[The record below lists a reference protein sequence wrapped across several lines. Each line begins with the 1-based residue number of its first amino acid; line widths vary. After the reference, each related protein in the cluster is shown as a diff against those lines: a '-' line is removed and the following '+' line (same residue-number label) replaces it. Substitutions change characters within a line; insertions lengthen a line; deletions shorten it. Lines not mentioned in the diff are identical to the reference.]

1 MNFADIIL
9 LNSWSTLQ
17 DRCSLWA
24 TGEEMGSEESRGS
37 PQLCWLRSMCSF
49 CRLAHAGALLLPLP
63 LLPCVAEHKEVLF
76 SSKSEVFFSS
86 LAEQPSPKRNALSLR
101 SSCLRASWLLT
112 SPKLRACLC
121 LLGGTRICLCS
132 VCNAHRTGLLI
143 MPQTRLHSTSRIMN
157 YPAPAKMSPTTA
169 TKETYLSPTL
179 SSSCSSHFPLSSPV
193 ICLDSCNWNIFS
205 HI

>member
-1 MNFADIIL
+1 MRR
-9 LNSWSTLQ
+9 WVQ
-17 DRCSLWA
+17 R
-24 TGEEMGSEESRGS
+24 SRGARPS
-37 PQLCWLRSMCSF
+37 SAGCAACVLSASRRTLGLCSW
-49 CRLAHAGALLLPLP
+49 APLP
-63 LLPCVAEHKEVLF
+63 LLPCVALHKEVFF

-86 LAEQPSPKRNALSLR
+86 LVEQPSPKRNALSLR
-101 SSCLRASWLLT
+101 SSCLRASWPLT
-112 SPKLRACLC
+112 SQKLCACLC
-121 LLGGTRICLCS
+121 LLVGTRICLCS

-143 MPQTRLHSTSRIMN
+143 MPRARLHSTSRIMN

-179 SSSCSSHFPLSSPV
+179 SSSCSSHFLLSSPV